1 MPEIMEDWLAA
12 AGFPGARI
20 EPLQGDVSLRRYSRV
35 AGSGGMAILATY
47 PPEIRSTCGRFLRTT
62 ALLEEA
68 GVPVPRVLASS
79 CDEGWMLVEDV
90 GFETLGEW
98 GRGRPWEEVGPW
110 FERALDLADRI
121 ARIPV
126 GRLAGLNPTLDA
138 ELLAREL
145 AQTWDLFLEPNGL
158 TGDASA
164 LRETLD
170 AICANLG
177 AETPVSCHR
186 DFMVRNLMPMADGTL
201 IVLDHQ
207 DLRLGPPMYDLASLL
222 NDTIFPPAEAE
233 DALLAGL
240 PPEDR
245 VRYHRAAAQRTLK
258 AVGTYTSFARRG
270 ADRHLPLV
278 PPTLA
283 RCLEHMARVP
293 ESAAMARDLG
303 GVWAPVWSGGI
314 C

>member
-1 MPEIMEDWLAA
+1 MPEPLDDWLAA

-20 EPLQGDVSLRRYSRV
+20 EPLQGDVSLRRYARV
-35 AGSGGMAILATY
+35 AGTAPGDTSRAILATY
-47 PPEIRSTCGRFLRTT
+47 PPEIRATCGRFLRTT

-68 GVPVPRVLASS
+68 GVRVPRVLAAS
-79 CDEGWMLVEDV
+79 CDDGWMLVEDA
-90 GFETLGEW
+90 GLETLGEW
-98 GRGRPWEEVGPW
+98 GRGRPWTEVGPW
-110 FERALDLADRI
+110 FEHALDLADRI
-121 ARIPV
+121 SRIPV
-126 GRLAGLNPTLDA
+126 ERVEGLNPTLGA
-138 ELLAREL
+138 ELLAKEL

-158 TGDASA
+158 TGDARA
-164 LRETLD
+164 LREALD

-186 DFMVRNLMPMADGTL
+186 DFMVRNLMPVGGDL
-201 IVLDHQ
+201 VVLDHQ
-207 DLRLGPPMYDLASLL
+207 DLRLGPPLYDLASLL

-233 DALLAGL
+233 DRLLAGL
-240 PPEDR
+240 SPEDR

-270 ADRHLPLV
+270 AERHLPLV

-293 ESAAMARDLG
+293 ESAAVAGNLLDW
-303 GVWAPVWSGGI
+303 VHYA
-314 C
+314 